1 MQCSWLQGIL
11 GRDLSGGVPFF
22 FLPLWNDDM
31 EQRITLAHGSG
42 GEASRELIEKIF
54 VSAFAN
60 PELAAMEDSALLSG
74 PSGSLVF
81 STDGFVVD
89 PLFFPGG
96 NIGTLAVC
104 GTVNDLAMRGAQPLA
119 LSMAMILEEGF
130 ELKLLE
136 EIVASMRSAAAAAG
150 TTIVTGDTKVVPAGK
165 ADKLFIT
172 SAGIGFLDQPWRISV
187 KNGRPGDIVLLSG
200 TMADHGA
207 TVLCRRERLEMGDGL
222 VSDCAALNGL
232 VRDILTAGGEDVHVL
247 RDPTRG
253 GVATALNE
261 LAHDSR
267 VGIRVREEALPIA
280 PAVRGACELLGLDPL
295 YLANEGKLLALVAES
310 SAQQVLRAMLAHPLG
325 RNACVLGQVVE
336 QHPGRVVLETR
347 IGGHRIIDML
357 HGEPL
362 PRIC

>member
-1 MQCSWLQGIL
+1 
-11 GRDLSGGVPFF
+11 
-22 FLPLWNDDM
+22 M

-42 GEASRELIEKIF
+42 GEASRELIEQLF
-54 VSAFAN
+54 VRAFAN
-60 PELAAMEDSALLSG
+60 EELRAMEDSALVLTPG
-74 PSGSLVF
+74 GGSLIF

-104 GTVNDLAMRGAQPLA
+104 GTINDLAMRGAQPLA
-119 LSMAMILEEGF
+119 LSMAMIIEEGF
-130 ELKLLE
+130 DIGRLS
-136 EIVASMRSAAAAAG
+136 EIVDSMQAAAASAG
-150 TTIVTGDTKVVPAGK
+150 ATIVTGDTKVVPAGK

-172 SAGIGFLDQPWRISV
+172 SAGIGVLEQPWRISV
-187 KNGRPGDIVLLSG
+187 KNGRPGDVVLLSG

-207 TVLCRRERLEMGDGL
+207 TVLCRREQLDVGDAL

-232 VRDILTAGGEDVHVL
+232 VRALLAVGGAEVHVL

-253 GVATALNE
+253 GVATTLNE
-261 LAHDSR
+261 LARDAG
-267 VGIRVREEALPIA
+267 VGIRVREECLPVS

-295 YLANEGKLLALVAES
+295 YLANEGKLLALVA
-310 SAQQVLRAMLAHPLG
+310 APAADRVLAAMQAHPLG
-325 RNACVLGQVVE
+325 KNACILGEVVE
-336 QHPGRVVLETR
+336 RHAGQVVLETR